1 MLHVIL
7 ALRSLLR
14 RAYSVVLWMADWIL
28 YRRMIAIV
36 LVCSTD

>member
-7 ALRSLLR
+7 ALRCLLR

-36 LVCSTD
+36 LVCSAD

>member
-14 RAYSVVLWMADWIL
+14 RAYSVVLWVANWIL

-36 LVCSTD
+36 PVGSAN